1 MIDVAKEEK
10 SEDYIRCILTDD
22 EALLDPIGQLRSVY
36 PNLMTLE
43 FAQKSRTEEL
53 EIIVDTED
61 IRPDEL
67 FALFYEKQNER
78 ELDETQKELLDHIW
92 REVEGAE

>member
-1 MIDVAKEEK
+1 
-10 SEDYIRCILTDD
+10 
-22 EALLDPIGQLRSVY
+22 
-36 PNLMTLE
+36 MTLE
-43 FAQKSRTEEL
+43 FAQKSKTEEL

-78 ELDETQKELLDHIW
+78 ELDEVQKELLNHIW
-92 REVEGAE
+92 KEVEGAE